1 MSLTITTTAPQEHT
15 AGIIGSHALTPAQSR
30 YWTACARR
38 MAGRAQYVD
47 PNRHTLAWLRERF
60 PAGTTVYRASTGGK
74 WGKSAK
80 IVTL

>member
-1 MSLTITTTAPQEHT
+1 MSTTKPEEHT
-15 AGIIGSHALTPAQSR
+15 AGIIGSNTLTPMQLR

-60 PAGTTVYRASTGGK
+60 PACTTIYRASTGGK
-74 WGKSAK
+74 WGKSAC